1 MFADRYDSRHLKQIA
16 VDLTHLRAGGEQ
28 GGAKLVV
35 LRLID
40 ELSRLA
46 PDTQFRLLTVDR
58 SHAELAHLDR
68 PNVGRTCVM
77 REPDPSQP
85 MTRVRGLVRQ
95 QLARVL
101 PAESVLRL
109 RRAYWAVRYREQR
122 TSATADLLFSPLSS
136 AALSEAGVP
145 LVATIHDLQHVY
157 YPEFFTPEQR
167 SLRSQQLED
176 VCARAAHIVC
186 VSNHVRE
193 SLLATRQVPS
203 ERVSVVHHA
212 LVQALP
218 RPSAPE
224 QEAALRDLG
233 LEADE
238 FLLYP
243 ANFWPHKNHARLLE
257 ALAMLPDS
265 RLQLVCPG
273 EPDERLEG
281 LCALASRLGVAD
293 RVRFPGYLP
302 AAQLA
307 SLFQACRALIFP
319 SLFEGF
325 GLPVLEAMAFDKPVL
340 CSNVTSLPEVVGE
353 AAVLF
358 DPTDPSAIGSAI
370 CRLESDPSLS
380 PRLVELGRERLR
392 VFGSPRRMAKQYLTI
407 FRSVVS

>member
-1 MFADRYDSRHLKQIA
+1 LLAQVRVQPS
-16 VDLTHLRAGGEQ
+16 
-28 GGAKLVV
+28 KLCT
-35 LRLID
+35 I
-40 ELSRLA
+40 
-46 PDTQFRLLTVDR
+46 PLTVL
-58 SHAELAHLDR
+58 HEMQ
-68 PNVGRTCVM
+68 P
-77 REPDPSQP
+77 PD
-85 MTRVRGLVRQ
+85 
-95 QLARVL
+95 
-101 PAESVLRL
+101 
-109 RRAYWAVRYREQR
+109 
-122 TSATADLLFSPLSS
+122 
-136 AALSEAGVP
+136 
-145 LVATIHDLQHVY
+145 
-157 YPEFFTPEQR
+157 
-167 SLRSQQLED
+167 
-176 VCARAAHIVC
+176 AAH
-186 VSNHVRE
+186 
-193 SLLATRQVPS
+193 TRAFL
-203 ERVSVVHHA
+203 EG
-212 LVQALP
+212 
-218 RPSAPE
+218 
-224 QEAALRDLG
+224 LG
-233 LEADE
+233 ITPGRY
-238 FLLYP
+238 LLYP